1 MQNTILY
8 TRGGVLA
15 ETVSVR
21 LDSPDLKEIAIVSRE
36 WKTDRSN
43 AVRQLLSRALKDFK
57 KELALK
63 ELQEHKISIGLA
75 AKKAGLN
82 LWEMLDLIKEKN
94 IDWTGYGKEDLEKDL
109 KVLNNK

>member
-1 MQNTILY
+1 M
-8 TRGGVLA
+8 A

-21 LDSPDLKEIAIVSRE
+21 LDSSDLKEIGIVSKE

-43 AVRQLLSRALKDFK
+43 AVRQLLAKALKDFK

-63 ELQEHKISIGLA
+63 ELQQHKISIGLA

-82 LWEMLDLIKEKN
+82 LWEMLDLVKEKN
-94 IDWTGYGKEDLEKDL
+94 IDWTGYGKDDLEADL
-109 KVLNNK
+109 KALNNK